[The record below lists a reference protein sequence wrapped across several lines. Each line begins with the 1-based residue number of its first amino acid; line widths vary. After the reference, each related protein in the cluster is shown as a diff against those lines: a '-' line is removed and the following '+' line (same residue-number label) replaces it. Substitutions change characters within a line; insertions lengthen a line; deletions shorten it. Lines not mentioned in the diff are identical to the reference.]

1 MKSAANKSS
10 FSRLHKWGITK
21 CPGGRERNLRRSSLR
36 GKVRTRTPSWL
47 KIIRLPSN
55 VVVGGEICVI
65 RGYIS
70 LRNQRNLRL
79 KNSCQFVS
87 IFFVPLCLSG
97 ISTTVEDSL
106 QIHPFYAKQT
116 QFTKCSN
123 KRMLS
128 ISNGLCQFT
137 PVQPLQKQSQFKPNQ
152 TQYKANQSQNKA
164 NTNPI
169 C

>member
-1 MKSAANKSS
+1 MFRRNPQDALRQASPSGFQTPLKKVNSKSGGLTVKSAANKSS

-116 QFTKCSN
+116 QFTKYSN
-123 KRMLS
+123 EH
-128 ISNGLCQFT
+128 NFC
-137 PVQPLQKQSQFKPNQ
+137 
-152 TQYKANQSQNKA
+152 
-164 NTNPI
+164 
-169 C
+169 